1 MACIARD
8 NALDYLIKKGA
19 VDNTR
24 KILDISL
31 FNELNDKLT
40 QVSIVKYNM
49 DMGDAKLFAINATT
63 VPYQR
68 GVTTERELG
77 YKVERAV
84 PNQNLFLE
92 LDRRIKA
99 YEERSAQ
106 PVSLNDTIDT
116 STILEFYDKSEDL
129 QKIGNRT
136 QYLEYLNSIMTFDK
150 VLVHSTVTP
159 FEVFDKDLVTMMS
172 KDMGVGLYV
181 SDLANSKQWK
191 KYQKENRGRI
201 INKYREYVEFEAFNK
216 DGSYRGREIP
226 EEFIKKYFL
235 KAFKQAIEIAGLS
248 TEGMNFEGVDVTD
261 RLAVANVTRA
271 KYDFLSEE
279 DITLSMVWNE
289 NMNYL
294 IAAEVMKDAK
304 PSKEKTK
311 ALKIIDVLRDLSL
324 LEEPVSQLYAYI
336 GNSANILTVQDGY
349 LAMEDDSLSADI
361 EKADLFI
368 EGNADNVEQGIL
380 KNPNAYVKLGSL
392 QDQQNFAKF
401 MGKSQSIKAAL
412 ESIGRENILDFYNST
427 NFKSLALDIA
437 ATDIEEMNNLGVQ
450 EATEVM
456 VEMLSKKLSIGYE
469 RISSDEAVEILGNR
483 TIGYNGESSFYFA
496 GKVYLVG
503 ENVTMNTALHEFG
516 HPLIMSIKQLNPKL
530 FNNLVDQ
537 TLSTPEG
544 EVIKQEILK
553 EYPELNETTDL
564 FKEELLTYSLQVSAA
579 NKVNEQIE
587 SKGFKALIKKLLATL
602 KSVLRDIFGKVKVSK
617 INENTTLDELTD
629 LLLGDKKINLELARI
644 TQDDVVRFGKMLVE
658 RAKAVT
664 DNVNTKTIN
673 KMIEQVNTDYT
684 ALITEARKY
693 KGFDTNARK
702 AVEKAFFD
710 DGKLLPAARRALKPY
725 LNENM
730 GVLSKEEALDAALD
744 AEEKRLEDSYNRAT
758 ALVSS
763 LTTMNVTFQN
773 VNKQLNRLAA
783 KKNFGSNSDV
793 ALAGLMKIMSRRMY
807 SSISDL
813 TAVLENEKESL
824 EQDNP
829 FQELLRQIK
838 EQAEQAELKV
848 KKLYRDHAGHFFV
861 EITGYL
867 NQFLE
872 DELKTDLGTAL
883 ANGLTDEEAETFINK
898 VIQQKLT
905 EEDIKG
911 IEAKGINI
919 KLTRPMWKKYQT
931 FILDVPKFNAI
942 LAGEYEDVSL
952 VNRWLESYSS
962 SNNPMVGSLA
972 IWINDKKTEAEQR
985 AYNKSLEFRKKL
997 ETILPKVGYSKNNTR
1012 AILDKAFFIDK
1023 VIDFDKETGKAIER
1037 EVYSLLQKFGNG
1049 WRYEHDKLQYDISLA
1064 RQENDAVKIRESE
1077 FALKQFNDDYM
1088 HREFVPEF
1096 YEKDVIWGE
1105 SDLAQQAWLER
1116 KLALDKINSVE
1127 NRTEDELERLNQYTT
1142 LQDAKREYKQLFSMR
1157 NEDGTMKIGDEK
1169 TKTEIRLKHRNE
1181 TSKFYEYYEKPN
1193 SLQESFNDLI
1203 NKLESQN
1210 IHQLNKDGTPNDSW
1224 NNTVEEWIL
1233 QNTRTVYTDS
1243 YYKER
1248 SEIFDRIGELQD
1260 KKNKNLDSDFDVKE
1274 AYSEMYDLIGMYKDS
1289 QGQPIPEDLGSD
1301 NIKRIKDL
1309 QQKINDYQD
1318 NMDSLSSLSTDERA
1332 ELQGY
1337 SDMLVKEIDLNDIQK
1352 ERFALLTDKDSK
1364 GLSTP
1369 EIVELKNLFARLKEL
1384 SQKKPT
1390 DYYVDE
1396 LNYLLSAF
1404 ELAPIE
1410 DYTKVK
1416 DYINSA
1422 EFLDLVTEDSD
1433 RGEVLLKWFEDNH
1446 VTKSELVY
1454 QGKGLGVKSVRRY
1467 NPIPAHLITQPKDNN
1482 LIKTSELTNPLSDE
1496 TITIAGIPNNRHTSS
1511 RIKNEY
1517 RTLPYGLTQ
1526 EEKQKYIGKVIDNA
1540 NNFLPRDFIPGNKYS
1555 AKDAKFI
1562 NQEYAAL
1569 EQNPSS
1575 AEFQLVKLLEEYMLD
1590 VQKGK
1595 SSYSKLYLDMPRFA
1609 TNSIVESF
1617 QKGKFGSRLGQ
1628 AQQAWQDWYAKSIGI
1643 GSKTKTGADQYVD
1656 KAFNYDKDNNLVN
1669 TNLDGEEISYVPVEG
1684 LFKLDIDRV
1693 DPDVIQNVL
1702 KYGMSLEAQSV
1713 LFENLPFA
1721 EAVLE
1726 SLEESSPKNMK
1737 SYDKTAFKLGKKKRP
1752 SKRFATNHT
1761 LEQMKSLLN
1770 REFYGIVQ
1778 SDFVQR
1784 NPEIAKIV
1792 STLQRL
1798 STVSALALNIPSDLK
1813 NKYGAMIQVAIE
1825 AAGAEFFNFKDMAAG
1840 RKFAFEAMMNWS
1852 SFGSKGIYA
1861 IGPAALTTQLIE
1873 IYDPVFK
1880 TKDQFGRSVQRS
1892 MWKDLVNGEW
1902 MYMHRRFGEME
1913 VGITL
1918 FGSFMNAT
1926 KVEQTI
1932 DGQKRLIKI
1941 KDAYQQDKDGIIKLK
1956 EGIDLEWN
1964 NVPIYHEIQKGE
1976 SLESIAKNYGIS
1988 VETLKN
1994 NNRISDELEVQE
2006 GDRLTIASS
2015 KKFKALRNRIQGVGR
2030 YLFGAYDEFG
2040 QAEGNKMIIYRMFA
2054 FMRKWFIPLWM
2065 HRWGMDFKN
2074 RKETGGYRYDF
2085 ATGTVSKGFYMQNF
2099 RTLKDLITTKGEKFK
2114 YMSTR
2119 DKIAYRKATFE
2130 GMFIMV
2136 SALIASMLFGF
2147 DEDDDDKWSKVR
2159 GRTGALHEDTFNAP
2173 GFLINH
2179 SLLLLKGVQ
2188 AETTT
2193 YLPLPNIF
2201 GIDMGLND
2209 QIGLIQNS
2217 SVSFG
2222 NTVSLYAKILQDTWN
2237 FLAGNEKAYYQKK
2250 SGPYPWKEKGDLK
2263 LIPDFMR
2270 VFGFTGNTFDT
2281 ETALKNLERSKE
2293 RR

>member
-19 VDNTR
+19 IDNTR

-49 DMGDAKLFAINATT
+49 EMPDMKLFAISATT

-68 GVTTERELG
+68 GVTTGRELG

-106 PVSLNDTIDT
+106 PVSLQESKSSVEEVLAEKT
-116 STILEFYDKSEDL
+116 SE
-129 QKIGNRT
+129 
-136 QYLEYLNSIMTFDK
+136 
-150 VLVHSTVTP
+150 
-159 FEVFDKDLVTMMS
+159 
-172 KDMGVGLYV
+172 
-181 SDLANSKQWK
+181 
-191 KYQKENRGRI
+191 
-201 INKYREYVEFEAFNK
+201 
-216 DGSYRGREIP
+216 EIP
-226 EEFIKKYFL
+226 
-235 KAFKQAIEIAGLS
+235 
-248 TEGMNFEGVDVTD
+248 
-261 RLAVANVTRA
+261 
-271 KYDFLSEE
+271 
-279 DITLSMVWNE
+279 
-289 NMNYL
+289 
-294 IAAEVMKDAK
+294 AE
-304 PSKEKTK
+304 PTS
-311 ALKIIDVLRDLSL
+311 
-324 LEEPVSQLYAYI
+324 
-336 GNSANILTVQDGY
+336 
-349 LAMEDDSLSADI
+349 
-361 EKADLFI
+361 
-368 EGNADNVEQGIL
+368 
-380 KNPNAYVKLGSL
+380 
-392 QDQQNFAKF
+392 
-401 MGKSQSIKAAL
+401 
-412 ESIGRENILDFYNST
+412 ILDFYNKS
-427 NFKSLALDIA
+427 NFKSYALDIA
-437 ATDIEEMNNLGVQ
+437 STSVEEINNLGIQ
-450 EATEVM
+450 EAVEVM
-456 VEMLSKKLSIGYE
+456 TETLSQKLGIGYE
-469 RISSDEAVEILGNR
+469 RITSDEAVEILSNR
-483 TIGYNGESSFYFA
+483 TIGYNGEPGFYFA

-503 ENVTMNTALHEFG
+503 ENVTMDTVLHEFG

-530 FNNLVDQ
+530 FNNLVDEA
-537 TLSTPEG
+537 LSTPEG
-544 EVIKQEILK
+544 NVIKQEILK

-602 KSVLRDIFGKVKVSK
+602 KRVLRDIFGKVKVSK

-629 LLLGDKKINLELARI
+629 LVLGDKKIDLELAKV
-644 TQDDVVRFGKMLVE
+644 TQDDIVRFGKMLVE
-658 RAKAVT
+658 RAKSVS
-664 DNVNTKTIN
+664 DNVNSKTLN
-673 KMIEQVNTDYT
+673 KLIEQVNVDYT

-710 DGKLLPAARRALKPY
+710 EGKLLPAARRALRPY

-730 GVLSKEEALDAALD
+730 GVLSKDEALDAALD

-763 LTTMNVTFQN
+763 LTTMNQSFKN
-773 VNKQLNRLAA
+773 VNSTLDRLSK

-793 ALAGLMKIMSRRMY
+793 ALAGLMKMMSRRMY
-807 SSISDL
+807 GSISDL
-813 TAVLENEKESL
+813 NAILEEEKESL
-824 EQDNP
+824 DQDNP
-829 FQELLRQIK
+829 FQELMRQIK
-838 EQAEQAELKV
+838 EQAEKAELKV
-848 KKLYRDHAGHFFV
+848 KNLYKQHAGHFFV
-861 EITGYL
+861 ELTGYM

-872 DELKTDLGTAL
+872 DELRTDLGTAL
-883 ANGLTDEEAETFINK
+883 SNGLTEDEAETFINK

-905 EEDIKG
+905 EEDIKA
-911 IEAKGINI
+911 IEDKGINV

-952 VNRWLESYSS
+952 VNRWLEAYSS

-997 ETILPKVGYSKNNTR
+997 ETILPKLGYSKNNTR
-1012 AILDKAFFIDK
+1012 AILDKAFFVDK

-1049 WRYEHDKLQYDISLA
+1049 WRYEHDKLQYEISVA
-1064 RQENDAVKIRESE
+1064 KRENDPVKIRESE
-1077 FALKQFNDDYM
+1077 YALKQFNDDYM
-1088 HREFVPEF
+1088 HREYVPEF
-1096 YEKDVIWGE
+1096 YEKDAIWGE
-1105 SDLAQQAWLER
+1105 SELAKQAWLER
-1116 KLALDKINSVE
+1116 KLALDKINSIE
-1127 NRTEDELERLNQYTT
+1127 NRTEDELERLSQFTT
-1142 LQDAKREYKQLFSMR
+1142 LQDAKREYKQLYSMR
-1157 NEDGTMKIGDEK
+1157 NEDGTMKQGDEK
-1169 TKTEIRLKHRNE
+1169 TKTEIRLKHRSQ
-1181 TSKFYEYYEKPN
+1181 TSKFYEFYEKPN
-1193 SLQESFNDLI
+1193 SLQESFNDFI

-1210 IHQLNKDGTPNDSW
+1210 IHQLNKDQTPNDNW
-1224 NNTVEEWIL
+1224 NRLVEEWIL
-1233 QNTRTVYTDS
+1233 QNTRTVYTDA
-1243 YYKER
+1243 YYTER
-1248 SEIFDRIGELQD
+1248 SEIFDRIGELQEKIND
-1260 KKNKNLDSDFDVKE
+1260 NIESDFDVAE
-1274 AYSEMYDLIGMYKDS
+1274 AYSEIYDILSMYKDP
-1289 QGQPIPEDLGSD
+1289 QGQPIPEDLGSEK
-1301 NIKRIKDL
+1301 IQRIKEL

-1318 NMDSLSSLSTDERA
+1318 NMDSISNLTTDERA
-1332 ELQGY
+1332 ELDEYNKMVLQKD
-1337 SDMLVKEIDLNDIQK
+1337 SLNDIQK
-1352 ERFALLTDKDSK
+1352 ERFALLTEKDSK
-1364 GLSTP
+1364 GLSSA
-1369 EIVELKNLFARLKEL
+1369 EAVEMKNLFARLKEL

-1390 DYYVDE
+1390 EYYIDE

-1410 DYTKVK
+1410 DPAKVK

-1433 RGEVLLKWFEDNH
+1433 RGEILFKWFEDNH
-1446 VTKSELVY
+1446 VTKAEFVY
-1454 QGKGLGVKSVRRY
+1454 QGKGMGVKLVRKY
-1467 NPIPAHLITQPKDNN
+1467 NPSPAHLITQPKDDGMV
-1482 LIKTSELTNPLSDE
+1482 KTTLLTNPLSDE
-1496 TITIAGIPNNRHTSS
+1496 SITIAGVPNNRHTSM
-1511 RIKNEY
+1511 RIKNEF
-1517 RTLPYGLTQ
+1517 RTLPYGLTEQ
-1526 EEKQKYIGKVIDNA
+1526 EKQKYIGKVIDNA
-1540 NNFLPRDFIPGNKYS
+1540 GNFLPRDFISGNKYS

-1569 EQNPSS
+1569 EQNSSS

-1628 AQQAWQDWYAKSIGI
+1628 GKQAWQDWYAKSIGI
-1643 GSKTKTGADQYVD
+1643 GVKDKTGADQYVD

-1669 TNLDGEEISYVPVEG
+1669 TNLDGEEVSYVPVEG

-1721 EAVLE
+1721 EAILDT
-1726 SLEESSPKNMK
+1726 LEESAPKNMK
-1737 SYDKTAFKLGKKKRP
+1737 GYDKTAAKLGKKKRP
-1752 SKRFATNHT
+1752 SKKFATNHT
-1761 LEQMKSLLN
+1761 LEQMKSLIN

-1902 MYMHRRFGEME
+1902 LYMHRRFGEME

-1926 KVEQTI
+1926 KIEQTI

-1941 KDAYQQDKDGIIKLK
+1941 KDAYEQDKDGIIKLK

-1976 SLESIAKNYGIS
+1976 SLESIANNYGIS

-2065 HRWGMDFKN
+2065 QRWGMDFKN
-2074 RKETGGYRYDF
+2074 RKETRGYRYDF
-2085 ATGTVSKGFYMQNF
+2085 ATGVVSKGFYMQNF
-2099 RTLKDLITTKGEKFK
+2099 QTLKELITFQGEKFK
-2114 YMSTR
+2114 YMTTR
-2119 DKIAYRKATFE
+2119 DKIAYRKSAFE
-2130 GMFIMV
+2130 GMFIMA

-2147 DEDDDDKWSKVR
+2147 DEDDENKWAKVK
-2159 GRTGALHEDTFNAP
+2159 GRSGAINEDSFNAP
-2173 GFLINH
+2173 GFMINH
-2179 SLLLLKGVQ
+2179 ALLLLKGVQ

-2193 YLPLPNIF
+2193 YMPLPNIF

-2209 QIGLIQNS
+2209 QIGMIQNS

-2222 NTVSLYAKILQDTWN
+2222 NTIALYAKILQDTWN
-2237 FLAGNEKAYYQKK
+2237 FLAQSEKAYYQKK

-2263 LIPDFMR
+2263 LISDFMR